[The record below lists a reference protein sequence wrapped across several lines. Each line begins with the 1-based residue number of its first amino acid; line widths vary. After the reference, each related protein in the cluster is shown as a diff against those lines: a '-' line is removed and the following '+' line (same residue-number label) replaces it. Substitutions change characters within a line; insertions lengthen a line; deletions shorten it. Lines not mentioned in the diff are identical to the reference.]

1 MNGPVWFGAYLAAVS
16 LLAAGGA
23 AKILRPSGTARALS
37 QLGVPIGEWPVRA
50 GAAAEV
56 ALAGWVVLW
65 GGTAPAAGVAASY
78 LGFAGF
84 VTAALVRRTP
94 LSSCGC
100 FGEPDAPPTVT
111 HALLNV
117 GAGVAAVAA
126 AVSYHPS
133 LAVAVRTQPAGGIP
147 FVLLTG
153 ISAYLGYV
161 AMVVLPRTALA
172 AKDLR

>member
-1 MNGPVWFGAYLAAVS
+1 VNGSVWFGAYLAAVS

-23 AKILRPSGTARALS
+23 AKMRRPSGTARALS
-37 QLGVPIGEWPVRA
+37 QLGLSIGEWPVRA
-50 GAAAEV
+50 GAAGEV
-56 ALAGWVVLW
+56 AVAGWVVLL
-65 GGTAPAAGVAASY
+65 GGPVPAACVAASY

-84 VTAALVRRTP
+84 VTAAVVRQTP

-111 HALLNV
+111 HAVLNA
-117 GAGVAAVAA
+117 GAGVAAIAA
-126 AVSYHPS
+126 AVGYHPS
-133 LAVAVRTQPAGGIP
+133 LAVALRTQPAAGIP

-161 AMVVLPRTALA
+161 AMVVLPRTAA
-172 AKDLR
+172 GAKDLR